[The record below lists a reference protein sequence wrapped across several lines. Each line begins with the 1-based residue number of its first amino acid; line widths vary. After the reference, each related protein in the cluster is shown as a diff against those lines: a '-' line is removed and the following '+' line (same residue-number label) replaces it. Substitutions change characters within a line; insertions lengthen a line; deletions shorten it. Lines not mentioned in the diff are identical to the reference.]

1 MNNFKQSFRKFHL
14 LWSGQ
19 CILAIGSG
27 LTAFGIAVYVFE
39 QTGKESPVKKLEK
52 EVAYV

>member
-1 MNNFKQSFRKFHL
+1 MNNSKQSFRKFHL

-27 LTAFGIAVYVFE
+27 LTVYVFE
-39 QTGKESPVKKLEK
+39 QTGKESSIKKLEK
-52 EVAYV
+52 RGGLCITE